1 MAQNEQ
7 KKDRATDEDIE
18 GPRLTPQGRT
28 DPDAEGQDSTD
39 PMGDG
44 AKKGQGSK
52 AEG

>member
-1 MAQNEQ
+1 MAQPD
-7 KKDRATDEDIE
+7 KKTNQATDEDID

-28 DPDAEGQDSTD
+28 DPDAKGQDSTD

-44 AKKGQGSK
+44 AKKNHGSK